1 MSPINFLVDL
11 TVYKEEIKNVKYI
24 KKKNVLFE
32 CNHAPELIFFK
43 NRMRSV

>member
-24 KKKNVLFE
+24 KKNVLFE